1 MTNKGVGRLIN
12 FSINFAGLIGFSVWE
27 KCILIPLSYI
37 KKINPI
43 YTADPYVKDNVITL
57 LEENKR
63 VHLYDFRV
71 IKDFK
76 NRIQRSLTF
85 K

>member
-1 MTNKGVGRLIN
+1 MGKMYLDS
-12 FSINFAGLIGFSVWE
+12 SII
-27 KCILIPLSYI
+27 Y